1 MADGSLIMTLD
12 ADSTAVFTIAFHPNK
27 HQVAIGG
34 FDGQVRI
41 FNLGSGELMGE
52 FIPVP
57 LDSALT
63 RVKKV
68 EEVRTVK
75 AKNIIKA
82 TSEIELVVS
91 GMT

>member
-1 MADGSLIMTLD
+1 
-12 ADSTAVFTIAFHPNK
+12 
-27 HQVAIGG
+27 
-34 FDGQVRI
+34 
-41 FNLGSGELMGE
+41 MGE

>member
-1 MADGSLIMTLD
+1 
-12 ADSTAVFTIAFHPNK
+12 
-27 HQVAIGG
+27 
-34 FDGQVRI
+34 
-41 FNLGSGELMGE
+41 MGE

-68 EEVRTVK
+68 EEVGTVK
-75 AKNIIKA
+75 AKDIIKA
-82 TSEIELVVS
+82 TSEIKLVVS